1 MSYLN
6 SIQCIRTHIYT
17 LHILNILFLQIGN
30 SKTEERIN
38 ACMRPNEHILTS
50 TEYENKQEKQQKSY
64 GEQTTIRKRNT
75 N

>member
-30 SKTEERIN
+30 SLTVERIN
-38 ACMRPNEHILTS
+38 ACKRPNI
-50 TEYENKQEKQQKSY
+50 Y
-64 GEQTTIRKRNT
+64 
-75 N
+75 